1 MKTGKISIVLF
12 IFTALLTFIA
22 LPTSNSAAADVIEI
36 KANGFHPMGHRLYP
50 DAFDVYSNQ
59 IEKRTNGK
67 VKFKW
72 FPAHTLVPQFKTYDG
87 LKSGIIDWA
96 YIINAFNPNEF
107 VLTNSINLPFAAIN
121 SSHAAAILWEMSED
135 FPGLKAEYKKMVPLF
150 WYSTAPVHI
159 HTNSKKHRPK
169 TLEDLK
175 GLRIGC
181 PGPILVKYMNA
192 LGIAGQQVEPGDL
205 YTALQR
211 GMIDGVM
218 FPEAPLRSQKLTDLV
233 DYHLMM
239 SFGVDVFTA
248 GMNLNSW
255 KKLPPDVQQVFLDI
269 SESAGA
275 LCGATITN
283 ESAWVMEELKKR
295 GDVIYYLPDSEKAK
309 MKQVLQPFFD
319 DWIQKIG
326 QRGLDGKEILVR
338 IDQIAKDSWEY
349 PYQPDPWWGRA
360 GKKE

>member
-1 MKTGKISIVLF
+1 MKSGKISIVLF
-12 IFTALLTFIA
+12 VFAVLLTFIA
-22 LPTSNSAAADVIEI
+22 PPVSVSASDVIEI

-50 DAFDVYSNQ
+50 DAFDVYASQ

-72 FPAHTLVPQFKTYDG
+72 FPASTLIPQFKTYDG
-87 LKSGIIDWA
+87 LKSGICDWA
-96 YIINAFNPNEF
+96 YIINALNPNEF
-107 VLTNSINLPFAAIN
+107 VFTNAINLPFAAVN
-121 SSHAAAILWEMSED
+121 SSHAAAVLWEMSVD
-135 FPGLKAEYKKMVPLF
+135 FPELKAEYKKMVPLF

-159 HTNSKKHRPK
+159 HTMKEKHAPK

-175 GLRIGC
+175 GLRIGT
-181 PGPILVKYMNA
+181 PGPLYVKYMNA
-192 LGIAGQQVEPGDL
+192 LGMAGQQVASGDL

-218 FPEAPLRSQKLTDLV
+218 YPEAPLRSQKLTDLT

-283 ESAWVMEELKKR
+283 ESAWVMEELKNR

-319 DWIQKIG
+319 DWIQKIS
-326 QRGLDGKEILVR
+326 QRGLDGKEILER
-338 IDQIAKDSWEY
+338 IDQIAKDAWEY

-360 GKKE
+360 GRKE

>member
-1 MKTGKISIVLF
+1 MKLGKPIITIF
-12 IFTALLTFIA
+12 IFTSLLALFSV
-22 LPTSNSAAADVIEI
+22 PNSSSAEDVIEI
-36 KANGFHPMGHRLYP
+36 KANAFHPMGHRLYP
-50 DAFDVYSNQ
+50 DAFDVYSRE

-72 FPAHTLVPQFKTYDG
+72 FPAHTLIPQFKTYDG
-87 LKSGIIDWA
+87 LKSGICDWA
-96 YIINAFNPNEF
+96 YIITSWNPNEF
-107 VLTNSINLPFAAIN
+107 VLTNAINLPFAAVN
-121 SSHAAAILWEMSED
+121 SSHAAAILWKMSEE
-135 FPGLKAEYKKMVPLF
+135 FPELKAEYKRMVPLF
-150 WYSTAPVHI
+150 WFSTAPVHI
-159 HTNSKKHRPK
+159 HTNGKKHRPK

-175 GLRIGC
+175 GLRIGT
-181 PGPILVKYMNA
+181 PGPLYVKYMNA
-192 LGIAGQQVEPGDL
+192 LGMAGQQVEPGDL

-239 SFGVDVFTA
+239 SFGVDVFAA
-248 GMNLNSW
+248 GMNINSW
-255 KKLPPDVQQVFLDI
+255 KKLPPDVQKVFLDI

-283 ESAWVMEELKKR
+283 ESGWVMEELKER
-295 GDVIYYLPDSEKAK
+295 GDVIYYLPDSEKVK

-319 DWIQKIG
+319 DWIKQISERGMDGTKVLQKI
-326 QRGLDGKEILVR
+326 DEI
-338 IDQIAKDSWEY
+338 AAETWKNPYKPDS
-349 PYQPDPWWGRA
+349 WWGRA